1 MDASTKMAAARTRLI
16 LDKPFLGAL
25 ALRLPLVEAE
35 ANWCQSTWSNGQ
47 SLFYN
52 RAYIDALSVEQTQF
66 ALSREAMHCALLHFY
81 RRGNRLRNLWE
92 NACDYAV
99 NPLLIE
105 DGLQPTPDTVSLPE
119 FQGMTAEEI
128 YPLLQDNEQQQE
140 PSNGDSPDP
149 DSGRQQEPSTGEDP
163 GQSSEQQRNA
173 QNLPQNEMER
183 LSTQWQQRLAAAAQ
197 QALQAGKLSP
207 EMARMVDLF
216 LQPKLPWRSLLAQH
230 LSATARN
237 DYSYTRPTSRR
248 GDPAVFP
255 GLRSEEIDLVVA
267 VDTSG
272 SIRESEIGQFF
283 SEINAIKGQIRARIA
298 LLCCDDEIGKQFPV
312 FFEAWD
318 EFKFEPEVKG
328 GGGTDFR
335 PVFDWID
342 QQDMKPDTLVYF
354 TDASGK
360 FPRFEPN
367 YPTLWLVKG
376 KAKVPFGARIQL
388 ND

>member
-1 MDASTKMAAARTRLI
+1 MAAARTRLI

-35 ANWCQSTWSNGQ
+35 ASWCQSTWSNGE
-47 SLFYN
+47 SLYYN
-52 RAYIDALSVEQTQF
+52 RTYIDSLDVEQTQF

-81 RRGNRLRNLWE
+81 RRGNRARGLWE
-92 NACDYAV
+92 TACDYAV
-99 NPLLIE
+99 NPLLIA
-105 DGLQPTPDTVSLPE
+105 DGLTPTPDTVYLPE
-119 FQGMTAEEI
+119 FNGMTADEI
-128 YPLLQDNEQQQE
+128 YPLLQDNELQQE
-140 PSNGDSPDP
+140 QSQDERGDNN
-149 DSGRQQEPSTGEDP
+149 
-163 GQSSEQQRNA
+163 SEQQQSEQRSA
-173 QNLPQNEMER
+173 HSLSQAEAEM
-183 LSTQWQQRLAAAAQ
+183 LAIKWQQRLASAAQ
-197 QALQAGKLSP
+197 QALQAGKLSA
-207 EMARMVDLF
+207 EMARVVDFF

-237 DYSYTRPTSRR
+237 DYSYTRPSSRR

-255 GLRSEEIDLVVA
+255 GLRGEEIDLVVA
-267 VDTSG
+267 VDISG
-272 SIRESEIGQFF
+272 SIRETEIERFF

-298 LLCCDDEIGKQFPV
+298 LLCCDAVIGDRFPV

-318 EFKFEPEVKG
+318 EFKFETRVQG

-335 PVFDWID
+335 PVFRWID

-354 TDASGK
+354 TDACGE
-360 FPRFEPN
+360 FPDCAPS

-376 KAKVPFGARIQL
+376 KQQVPFGARIQL

>member
-1 MDASTKMAAARTRLI
+1 MDAPTKMAAARTRLI

-35 ANWCQSTWSNGQ
+35 ANWCQSTWSNGE
-47 SLFYN
+47 SLYYN
-52 RAYIDALSVEQTQF
+52 RAYIDSLDVEQTQF

-81 RRGNRLRNLWE
+81 RRGSRIRGLWE

-99 NPLLIE
+99 NPLLID
-105 DGLQPTPDTVSLPE
+105 DGLKPTPDTVFLPE
-119 FQGMTAEEI
+119 FNGMTAEEI
-128 YPLLQDNEQQQE
+128 YPLLQDNELQQDQSRDNGSDNNFRQQQ
-140 PSNGDSPDP
+140 S
-149 DSGRQQEPSTGEDP
+149 RQQAASDLS
-163 GQSSEQQRNA
+163 QSA
-173 QNLPQNEMER
+173 MEM
-183 LSTQWQQRLAAAAQ
+183 LAIKWQQRLASAAQ
-197 QALQAGKLSP
+197 QALQAGKLSA
-207 EMARMVDLF
+207 EMARLVDFF
-216 LQPKLPWRSLLAQH
+216 LQPKLPWRNLLAQH

-237 DYSYTRPTSRR
+237 DYSYTRPSSRR

-255 GLRSEEIDLVVA
+255 GLRSEEVDLVVA

-272 SIRESEIGQFF
+272 SIRESEIEQFF
-283 SEINAIKGQIRARIA
+283 SEVNAIKGQIRARIA
-298 LLCCDDEIGKQFPV
+298 LLCCDAEIGDGFPV

-318 EFKFEPEVKG
+318 QFKFETRVKG

-335 PVFDWID
+335 PVFRWID

-354 TDASGK
+354 TDACGE
-360 FPRFEPN
+360 FPDFEPS

-376 KAKVPFGARIQL
+376 KQKVPFGARIQL